1 MGTAP
6 RRGFTSHEPADEE
19 SDAISSRMEPNASEE
34 NVALTVQSVMKW
46 MRDTGEVENYNMDV
60 RDGRLILNVQF
71 DPVFRWEV
79 VDIKLDELFVWAVHE
94 S

>member
-1 MGTAP
+1 MNP
-6 RRGFTSHEPADEE
+6 RTRRAV
-19 SDAISSRMEPNASEE
+19 DAISSRMEPNASEE
-34 NVALTVQSVMKW
+34 SVALTVQSVMKW